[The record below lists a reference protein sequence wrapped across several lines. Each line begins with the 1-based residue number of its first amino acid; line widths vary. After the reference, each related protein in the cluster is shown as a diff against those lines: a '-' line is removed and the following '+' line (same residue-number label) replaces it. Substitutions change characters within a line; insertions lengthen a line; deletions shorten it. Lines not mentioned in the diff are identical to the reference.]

1 MDEEQLEKDT
11 MWVVTG
17 EPVVTR
23 GGGKQVKPLK
33 VEWLAENVNLFIGQM
48 GALLENTPQKVGR
61 FQFEELEVHAEISGK
76 ATLMLFGT
84 GGEVGATGGL
94 RFVFR
99 RSASSGE
106 TK

>member
-1 MDEEQLEKDT
+1 M
-11 MWVVTG
+11 
-17 EPVVTR
+17 
-23 GGGKQVKPLK
+23 KPLK

-76 ATLMLFGT
+76 GTLMLFGT